1 MCPPGPEIGHFSI
14 RCKDFSQTLRTCPP
28 GVMLGTGG
36 HPVAPWVSED
46 GPCGTRS
53 ARALGWRGPY
63 QQLAVVC
70 ADVGAVVPV
79 GLGILVPHDLGSPVV
94 FLHKLAG
101 LVLVGHQVYGTEQ
114 RDTDRPPLALPPPPG
129 PSRPAPQ
136 PIPLG
141 LWVFFGLLVVEGWV
155 VEWRMVVSLLVV
167 AWLVVSWL
175 TVTWLVV
182 PWPVVPSLGTS
193 RGRPQQ
199 SRRRRR
205 RGSPGAA
212 QPWPM
217 AAGEQSP
224 TVPAPGQ

>member
-1 MCPPGPEIGHFSI
+1 M
-14 RCKDFSQTLRTCPP
+14 
-28 GVMLGTGG
+28 
-36 HPVAPWVSED
+36 PWVSED

-53 ARALGWRGPY
+53 ARVLGWRGPY
-63 QQLAVVC
+63 QQLAVVR

-79 GLGILVPHDLGSPVV
+79 GLGILVPHHLGPPVI

-101 LVLVGHQVYGTEQ
+101 LVLVGHQVYGTQQ
-114 RDTDRPPLALPPPPG
+114 RDTDRPPHALPPLPG
-129 PSRPAPQ
+129 PPRPVPQ

-155 VEWRMVVSLLVV
+155 IEWRMVVSLLVV

-193 RGRPQQ
+193 RGCPQQ

-224 TVPAPGQ
+224 AAPAPGQ

>member
-1 MCPPGPEIGHFSI
+1 M
-14 RCKDFSQTLRTCPP
+14 
-28 GVMLGTGG
+28 GG
-36 HPVAPWVSED
+36 QPVAPWVSGD
-46 GPCGTRS
+46 GPCGMSTCVLSCRS
-53 ARALGWRGPY
+53 PY
-63 QQLAVVC
+63 QQLAVVR
-70 ADVGAVVPV
+70 ADVGIVVPV
-79 GLGILVPHDLGSPVV
+79 GLGILIPHHLGSPVI

-101 LVLVGHQVYGTEQ
+101 LGLVGHQVCGTEQ
-114 RDTDRPPLALPPPPG
+114 RDTDRPPLALLPLPG
-129 PSRPAPQ
+129 PPRPAPQ

-182 PWPVVPSLGTS
+182 PWLVVPWLVVPSLGTS
-193 RGRPQQ
+193 RGHPQQ

-217 AAGEQSP
+217 AAGEQSLAA
-224 TVPAPGQ
+224 PAPSQ